1 IYTKEE
7 NEEEIRQLSFDFV
20 LERESKKNI
29 PMDEQIDLS
38 PYKDII
44 SEIKNIDM
52 MNTTPLQLMNIL
64 YQLQDKAKKI
74 K

>member
-1 IYTKEE
+1 
-7 NEEEIRQLSFDFV
+7 
-20 LERESKKNI
+20 
-29 PMDEQIDLS
+29 MDEQIDLS